1 MTTVKNIYKLLA
13 DFAPV
18 KYKEDFDN
26 VGLLVGDG
34 EQNVSKVLVALDVTL
49 EVAKEAERIGAE
61 LIVAHHPVFFSVK
74 SVTEDDPTGRLIRY
88 LIRANIS
95 AISMH
100 TNLDKTNGGVN
111 DMLAAALGIEVK
123 GPIVIDGLDD
133 NGIPYGLGRIGRL
146 QKDWTMEEFVPYVA
160 QKLGCKGIRFRDAGR
175 PVRKVAVG
183 GGTCGDYIPDVIAAG
198 CDTFVTADL
207 KYNMFLSAKDKGINL
222 IDAGH
227 YPTENV
233 VCAKLED
240 VISAE
245 FPEIVVARSEVHEE
259 HVGYWM
265 P

>member
-1 MTTVKNIYKLLA
+1 MTTVKDIYKLLA

-74 SVTEDDPTGRLIRY
+74 SVTEDDPTGRLVRY

-111 DMLAAALGIEVK
+111 DMLAAALPALEWAN
-123 GPIVIDGLDD
+123 LDMD
-133 NGIPYGLGRIGRL
+133 FLDALAELYPTCEAFYL
-146 QKDWTMEEFVPYVA
+146 QKELA
-160 QKLGCKGIRFRDAGR
+160 
-175 PVRKVAVG
+175 AV
-183 GGTCGDYIPDVIAAG
+183 
-198 CDTFVTADL
+198 L
-207 KYNMFLSAKDKGINL
+207 
-222 IDAGH
+222 
-227 YPTENV
+227 
-233 VCAKLED
+233 
-240 VISAE
+240 
-245 FPEIVVARSEVHEE
+245 
-259 HVGYWM
+259 
-265 P
+265 